1 MADDPERERLRL
13 LEARIGRAKTASSG
27 VRASRGSYSQGEI
40 AWRMVIELVAGLVIG
55 LGIGFGLDALF
66 GTRPLFLVV
75 FVLVGLAA
83 GVKVMLQTAREIE
96 AKNAA
101 APGDGDGVQ
110 DKGD

>member
-1 MADDPERERLRL
+1 MAEDPERERLRL
-13 LEARIGRAKTASSG
+13 LEARIDRAKTASSG

-66 GTRPLFLVV
+66 GTRPRFLVI

-83 GVKVMLQTAREIE
+83 GIRVMLQTAREIE
-96 AKNAA
+96 AKNATT
-101 APGDGDGVQ
+101 PTDGDGTQ
-110 DKGD
+110 GKGE